1 MDDNI
6 PHIHIISQIL
16 IRLQEKLH
24 ETITDEK
31 FTFYNRLTSF
41 YLEGRYP
48 EYRDKLSKLLDR
60 EEAKIILEKTK
71 EERAVNRRGRRVSA
85 GFCAK
90 HEYSASSPATLGC
103 PKSVCR
109 SYVPAPAYPPPRP
122 RRRAAPCLWS
132 FARIQYCAKLLSP
145 MRSIGPPTTTGRSAP
160 RH

>member
-1 MDDNI
+1 MTIEEKFEYWLDIAEYDLETAESMFETGRWVYVAFMCQQAIEKLCKGLYVLYIDDNI

-71 EERAVNRRGRRVSA
+71 EEFSWLL
-85 GFCAK
+85 
-90 HEYSASSPATLGC
+90 TLK
-103 PKSVCR
+103 P
-109 SYVPAPAYPPPRP
+109 
-122 RRRAAPCLWS
+122 
-132 FARIQYCAKLLSP
+132 
-145 MRSIGPPTTTGRSAP
+145 
-160 RH
+160 